1 VFLNQGDQPPSIS
14 AQSLSK
20 KSELKACEAIADIF
34 HCASLEAGPIG
45 HHPQIATQLPVALFD
60 MVPNFAAFK
69 CCEQGIGNPPPSY
82 SLPIL

>member
-1 VFLNQGDQPPSIS
+1 VFLNQADQPPSIS

-34 HCASLEAGPIG
+34 RCAILEPEPIG
-45 HHPQIATQLPVALFD
+45 HHPQIATQLPVAFFD
-60 MVPNFAAFK
+60 MVSDFAAFK